1 MIWEV
6 FSLKK
11 AMITTVL
18 ALFVTSA
25 CSPMQSYRE
34 EGAKSEPAAY
44 ENPRDVRDNMF
55 GHGIINYHLTKNE
68 PRVNYSYDTNMNPSD
83 YRSMNQTRFD
93 LSDDQDKIRQAVID
107 ASGKNPQMVT
117 INGNFAHIHVNV
129 PNGTSKKERS
139 ALYRKIMNAVE
150 RAVPR
155 YNFSLKID

>member
-1 MIWEV
+1 M
-6 FSLKK
+6 KK
-11 AMITTVL
+11 AIFTPLL
-18 ALFVTSA
+18 ALLVTAA

-44 ENPRDVRDNMF
+44 ENKQDVRDNLF

-93 LSDDQDKIRQAVID
+93 LSDDQDKIREAVID
-107 ASGKNPQMVT
+107 ASGINPQMVT
-117 INGNFAHIHVNV
+117 INGNYAHIHVNV
-129 PNGTSKKERS
+129 PHDTSKKERA

-155 YNFSLKID
+155 YNFSLKIDY